1 MHQEPVRRI
10 IGTFGGVYMTYLNR
24 EGALL
29 KLAQFGVKSISG
41 LNRLIREQGLPAR
54 YISPRKVFFD
64 ENEIDLWLA
73 GRHEVI
79 ARANTTQIK
88 ILDYQR
94 KKRREGGAQKEGEQG
109 VVLPYSAKAKQ
120 AEIKPFMAKEA

>member
-1 MHQEPVRRI
+1 MA
-10 IGTFGGVYMTYLNR
+10 YLNR

-29 KLAQFGVKSISG
+29 KLASFGVKSVSG

-64 ENEIDLWLA
+64 ENDIDYWLA

-79 ARANTTQIK
+79 ARANSTQVK
-88 ILDYQR
+88 ILEYQR
-94 KKRREGGAQKEGEQG
+94 GRRKTNKPLIIGTQHTEGASSA
-109 VVLPYSAKAKQ
+109 YSARAKQ
-120 AEIKPFMAKEA
+120 AEIKPVMVKEA